1 MSEQEEVLNRL
12 IRGFYSVGE
21 VRRLTGVA
29 ERVSRRFAKSYKGNH
44 GLWGGQDQRL
54 GRFMYITFRDL
65 IELRYVNA
73 FHTVGVSWQ
82 RIVKTAQYAQ
92 SRFESEYPFSDLR
105 FKTDGEHIFGQSGEG
120 LEQIYGRGQMAFAEV
135 IGEYLFEP
143 LDYLENEPVRWY
155 PAEEW
160 GMDEIGREVMVDPR
174 FGFGAPVITEYHI
187 PTETLYLNYKAELDN
202 AKLVARSYDIPV
214 ESVRIAVAFQE
225 EFATRHSPA
234 KA

>member
-12 IRGFYSVGE
+12 TGGFYSVGE
-21 VRRLTGVA
+21 VRRFTGVA
-29 ERVSRRFAKSYKGNH
+29 EGVSRRFAKSYKKSYKGKY

-73 FHTVGVSWQ
+73 FHTAGVSWQ

-92 SRFESEYPFSDLR
+92 SRFKSEYPFSDLR

-120 LEQIYGRGQMAFAEV
+120 LEQISGRGQMVFAEV

-155 PAEEW
+155 PAQEW
-160 GMDEIGREVMVDPR
+160 GMAGIGRKVMVDPR
-174 FGFGAPVITEYHI
+174 HAFGAPVISKHYI
-187 PTETLYLNYKAELDN
+187 PTRTLFLNYQGEGEDSE
-202 AKLVARSYDIPV
+202 LVARNYEISV
-214 ESVRIAVAFQE
+214 ESVETAVTFQKE
-225 EFATRHSPA
+225 LSLR
-234 KA
+234 